1 MKGCTTAGVFFRE
14 LFFDGKVNKEQHAV
28 LHPSFIRKGG
38 TVVRINGKD
47 APDAVSLS
55 VLEYLEQSSYK
66 LQHVVVELNEEIL
79 PKEAYD
85 KTILNDGD
93 VLEILSFMGGGSGA

>member
-1 MKGCTTAGVFFRE
+1 M
-14 LFFDGKVNKEQHAV
+14 
-28 LHPSFIRKGG
+28 
-38 TVVRINGKD
+38 VRINGKD

-55 VLEYLEQSSYK
+55 VLEYLKQSSYK

>member
-1 MKGCTTAGVFFRE
+1 M
-14 LFFDGKVNKEQHAV
+14 
-28 LHPSFIRKGG
+28 
-38 TVVRINGKD
+38 VRINGKV

-55 VLEYLEQSSYK
+55 VLEYLKQSSYK

-79 PKEAYD
+79 PKEAYG

>member
-1 MKGCTTAGVFFRE
+1 M
-14 LFFDGKVNKEQHAV
+14 
-28 LHPSFIRKGG
+28 
-38 TVVRINGKD
+38 VRINGKD
-47 APDAVSLS
+47 AADVVSLS
-55 VLEYLEQSSYK
+55 VLEYLKQSSYK

-79 PKEAYD
+79 PKEAYG

>member
-1 MKGCTTAGVFFRE
+1 M
-14 LFFDGKVNKEQHAV
+14 
-28 LHPSFIRKGG
+28 
-38 TVVRINGKD
+38 VRINGKD

-55 VLEYLEQSSYK
+55 VLEYLKQSSYK

-79 PKEAYD
+79 PKEAYG
-85 KTILNDGD
+85 KTILNDVD

>member
-1 MKGCTTAGVFFRE
+1 M
-14 LFFDGKVNKEQHAV
+14 
-28 LHPSFIRKGG
+28 
-38 TVVRINGKD
+38 VRINGKD

-55 VLEYLEQSSYK
+55 VLEYLKQSSYK

-79 PKEAYD
+79 PKEAYG

>member
-1 MKGCTTAGVFFRE
+1 M
-14 LFFDGKVNKEQHAV
+14 
-28 LHPSFIRKGG
+28 
-38 TVVRINGKD
+38 VRINGKD
-47 APDAVSLS
+47 APYAVSLS

>member
-1 MKGCTTAGVFFRE
+1 M
-14 LFFDGKVNKEQHAV
+14 
-28 LHPSFIRKGG
+28 
-38 TVVRINGKD
+38 VRINGKD
-47 APDAVSLS
+47 APDVVSLS
-55 VLEYLEQSSYK
+55 VLEYLKQSCYK

-79 PKEAYD
+79 PKEAYG

>member
-1 MKGCTTAGVFFRE
+1 M
-14 LFFDGKVNKEQHAV
+14 
-28 LHPSFIRKGG
+28 
-38 TVVRINGKD
+38 VRINGKD

-55 VLEYLEQSSYK
+55 VLEYLKQSSYK

-79 PKEAYD
+79 PKEAYG
-85 KTILNDGD
+85 KTILKDGD

>member
-1 MKGCTTAGVFFRE
+1 M
-14 LFFDGKVNKEQHAV
+14 
-28 LHPSFIRKGG
+28 
-38 TVVRINGKD
+38 VRINGKD
-47 APDAVSLS
+47 APDVVSLS
-55 VLEYLEQSSYK
+55 VLEYLKQSSYQ

-79 PKEAYD
+79 PKEAYG

>member
-1 MKGCTTAGVFFRE
+1 M
-14 LFFDGKVNKEQHAV
+14 
-28 LHPSFIRKGG
+28 
-38 TVVRINGKD
+38 VRINGKD
-47 APDAVSLS
+47 APDVVSLS
-55 VLEYLEQSSYK
+55 VLEYLKQSSYK

-79 PKEAYD
+79 PKEAYG

>member
-1 MKGCTTAGVFFRE
+1 MEKSIKDN
-14 LFFDGKVNKEQHAV
+14 LPSSQ
-28 LHPSFIRKGG
+28 PSFIREGG

-55 VLEYLEQSSYK
+55 VLKYLEQSSYK

>member
-1 MKGCTTAGVFFRE
+1 MEKSRKDN
-14 LFFDGKVNKEQHAV
+14 LPSSQS
-28 LHPSFIRKGG
+28 SFIRKGG
-38 TVVRINGKD
+38 TVIRINGKD